1 MADWTTPNLAAS
13 LIKLCR
19 VGGDCKL
26 NSTANLAIF
35 SCGVLEKSQIVNK
48 QLTSRK
54 QNINK
59 QLKVLPISFDKLV
72 KLRMITRNR
81 HGQDGAQDP
90 GCQLAQLLS
99 TDILLHL
106 PGQLEVLEDG
116 SSMKQLIS
124 ALPEDKCQFLVV
136 IRHHL
141 GLEDFFAQDHEAMDI
156 LK

>member
-1 MADWTTPNLAAS
+1 
-13 LIKLCR
+13 
-19 VGGDCKL
+19 
-26 NSTANLAIF
+26 
-35 SCGVLEKSQIVNK
+35 
-48 QLTSRK
+48 
-54 QNINK
+54 
-59 QLKVLPISFDKLV
+59 
-72 KLRMITRNR
+72 MITRNR

-90 GCQLAQLLS
+90 GCQLAQLLR

-141 GLEDFFAQDHEAMDI
+141 GLEDFFAQDHEAMDV
-156 LK
+156 LKKLTKKVNKQLKVIFTNKLKLPR